1 MKPHKFD
8 IFSFSSLPFRND
20 SKAVYLDSSR
30 GNVIKT
36 MQNFLNYRGFAVL
49 CGSPGTGKT
58 MLLNHLCRK
67 LNPNENKVIYIP
79 FSMLKPSDMLKAV
92 CVKLNIE
99 PAVSTSK
106 MLSKIQSC
114 ITDMQPVNV
123 VMVFDEIQ
131 KISYQTME
139 LIRLMTNI
147 NFEEKNLVSVIMA
160 GNEEFIQQLKLRI
173 NESLRQRISC
183 YCRIKP
189 LMRTDTEQYIQCQL
203 EKTGAHHEIITKQA
217 VNAVHDLTS
226 GVPRMINSL
235 VFAALENAAENNSAV
250 VDLQHIN
257 EAAILV
263 VPPEME
269 VY

>member
-8 IFSFSSLPFRND
+8 IFSFSSLPFRNG
-20 SKAVYLDSSR
+20 SKAVYLDKSR
-30 GNVIKT
+30 ENVIKS

-58 MLLNHLCRK
+58 MLLNHLCRQ
-67 LNPNENKVIYIP
+67 LNPNENKIIYIP
-79 FSMLKPSDMLKAV
+79 FAMLKPSDMLKAV
-92 CVKLNIE
+92 CVKLNTE
-99 PAVSTSK
+99 PTVSTSK
-106 MLSKIQSC
+106 MLSKIQNC
-114 ITDMQPVNV
+114 ITDMQPVNI
-123 VMVFDEIQ
+123 VMVLDEIQ

-183 YCRIKP
+183 YSRIKP
-189 LMRTDTEQYIQCQL
+189 LLRSDTEQYIRCQL
-203 EKTGAHHEIITKQA
+203 ETAGAHHEVVTKQA
-217 VNAVHDLTS
+217 VNTVHDLTS
-226 GVPRMINSL
+226 GIPRLINSL
-235 VFAALENAAENNSAV
+235 MFAALENAAENNSNI
-250 VDLQHIN
+250 VDLKHIK
-257 EAAILV
+257 EAAAIV